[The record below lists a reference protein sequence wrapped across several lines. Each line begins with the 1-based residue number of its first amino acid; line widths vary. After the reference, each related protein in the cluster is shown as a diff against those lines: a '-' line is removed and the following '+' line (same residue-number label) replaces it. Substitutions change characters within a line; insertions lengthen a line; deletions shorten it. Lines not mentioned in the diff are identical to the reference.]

1 MSWRSTV
8 SKALVLALLVL
19 SQPSCGGGGGGGS
32 TVAESPDGLY
42 ILKITYFRPM
52 PEQRTKRPEPTFRA
66 VMSESWRD
74 RVANGP
80 REPIAKA
87 APGQVYLGYIP
98 DSEMVRYVKRL
109 KEFGIDDLRTRKP
122 EDFNPDEFNRLALNA
137 TESAFTRVFTV
148 GDDKNAKSYYFRDQ
162 QASGNKELVE
172 KFVKCEAFV
181 ARACENSIRV
191 SATTD
196 PLPGRK

>member
-1 MSWRSTV
+1 MSLRSTTY
-8 SKALVLALLVL
+8 KLALALLAL
-19 SQPSCGGGGGGGS
+19 AAPGCGGGGGGGA
-32 TVAESPDGLY
+32 TIPESADGLY
-42 ILKITYFRPM
+42 ILKITYFRSM

-87 APGQVYLGYIP
+87 APGQIYLGYIP

-109 KEFGIDDLRTRKP
+109 KEFGIDELKSRKP
-122 EDFNPDEFNRLALNA
+122 EDFNPDEFNRLAMNA
-137 TESAFTRVFTV
+137 QESAFTRVFTV
-148 GDDKNAKSYYFRDQ
+148 GDDKTAKSYYYKDQ
-162 QASGNKELVE
+162 QLSGQKELVE
-172 KFVKCEAFV
+172 KYVKCEAFV
-181 ARACENSIRV
+181 ARACENTIKV
-191 SATTD
+191 SATAD

>member
-8 SKALVLALLVL
+8 SKALVLSLLAVVH
-19 SQPSCGGGGGGGS
+19 PGCGGGSGGS
-32 TVAESPDGLY
+32 AAVPESEDGLY

-52 PEQRTKRPEPTFRA
+52 PEQRTKRPLPTFRA

-80 REPIAKA
+80 REPLAKA
-87 APGQVYLGYIP
+87 APKEIYLGYIS
-98 DSEMVRYVKRL
+98 DAEMFKFIKRL
-109 KEFGIDDLRTRKP
+109 KEFGIDDLKSRKP

-137 TESAFTRVFTV
+137 QESAFTRVFTV
-148 GDDKNAKSYYFRDQ
+148 GDDKGAKSYYFRDQ
-162 QASGNKELVE
+162 QAFGQKELVE

-181 ARACENSIRV
+181 ARACENSIKV
-191 SATTD
+191 TATTD